1 MQRRVESALHLTCGV
16 DRLLSPNGFIKWIC
30 DIDMRWLP
38 VLPPETGEE
47 ISREDPAGNPP
58 AGEGLLGEGAC
69 DEHSIRADA
78 GTKGEVGIERR
89 VYFEVFGCQM
99 NKLDA
104 ELMLGVLNENGYQLT
119 DHPSKAGV
127 VLYNTCA
134 IREQAENR
142 FFSKL
147 GHLKKLKGERPDL
160 VVGVLG
166 CGAQNHQHD
175 IFRRY
180 PHVGIVCGPG
190 EFLRLPQLIDQ
201 ARSQG
206 QVAALDLDKPVR
218 FDRKKNLGPR
228 PRHAFVSVM
237 RGCDM
242 ACTYCVVPKTR
253 GPEVSRPVNEIIEEA
268 EVLASGG
275 VKEITLLGQTVNS
288 YGKRLAPGRRI
299 GLQHVLHGLN
309 QIDGLERI
317 HFITSHPRFMNP
329 DLIEA
334 MGSLEKVCEYL
345 HLPVQSGADTVL
357 RRMLRSYTMDHY
369 RKVIDECRERIPGL
383 ALATD
388 IIVGFCAET
397 DEEFEKTVKLLEEV
411 RFNGAY
417 IFKYSE
423 RPGTPAAEFKDD
435 VPEEVKRERN
445 QVLLGIQKRIS
456 LELNNDSIGGQTE
469 VLVEGVSKTDKTRW
483 SGRNRKHQIVVFP
496 IEGNEDLA
504 GELVTVKVT
513 AATPVVLVGERPGEG
528 S

>member
-1 MQRRVESALHLTCGV
+1 MTCGV
-16 DRLLSPNGFIKWIC
+16 DRLLSPNGFIKQGH

-38 VLPPETGEE
+38 VLPAETGEE
-47 ISREDPAGNPP
+47 FNREGQPGDAP
-58 AGEGLLGEGAC
+58 AGEGLLSEGAC
-69 DEHSIRADA
+69 DEHSVRADVEAAA
-78 GTKGEVGIERR
+78 GAGIDRR

-119 DHPSKAGV
+119 DHPSSAGV
-127 VLYNTCA
+127 ILYNTCA

-160 VVGVLG
+160 VIGVLG

-190 EFLRLPQLIDQ
+190 EFLRLPQLIDE

-206 QVAALDLDKPVR
+206 QVAALDLDTPVR
-218 FDRKKNLGPR
+218 FERKENLGPR
-228 PRHAFVSVM
+228 SRHAFVSVM

-242 ACTYCVVPKTR
+242 ACTYCVVPRTR

-268 EVLASGG
+268 EVLAATG

-299 GLQHVLHGLN
+299 GLQHVLYGLN

-329 DLIEA
+329 ELIEA

-345 HLPVQSGADTVL
+345 HLPVQSGSDTVL
-357 RRMLRSYTMDHY
+357 RRMLRSYTIDHY
-369 RKVIDECRERIPGL
+369 RKVIDQCREQVPGI

-388 IIVGFCAET
+388 LIVGFCGET
-397 DEEFEKTVKLLEEV
+397 DEEFSETVKLVEEV

-423 RPGTPAAEFKDD
+423 RPGTSAAADLQDD

-456 LELNNDSIGGQTE
+456 LEANSESIGQETE
-469 VLVEGVSKTDKTRW
+469 VLVESLSKKDKTRW

-496 IEGNEDLA
+496 SQGDEDLV
-504 GELVTVKVT
+504 GDLVTVKVT
-513 AATPVVLVGERPGEG
+513 EVTPVVLVGERPGKG